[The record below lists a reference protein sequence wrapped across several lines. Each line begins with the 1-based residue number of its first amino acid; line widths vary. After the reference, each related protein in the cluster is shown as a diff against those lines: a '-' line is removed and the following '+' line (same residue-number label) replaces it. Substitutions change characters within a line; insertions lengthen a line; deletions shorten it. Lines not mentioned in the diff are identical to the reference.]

1 MLRDES
7 GAKLGILPLPDKT
20 YEPAGNHTRILL
32 WFGISLQGAM
42 VACHIGK
49 TQHVLEKE
57 QTPLLAEAGT
67 VGCGYMLCMVL
78 LLAHK
83 CECGVPV
90 TDTCQLEVVPSGDMT
105 SHE

>member
-1 MLRDES
+1 M
-7 GAKLGILPLPDKT
+7 
-20 YEPAGNHTRILL
+20 NLL
-32 WFGISLQGAM
+32 ETTQGFCYGLGISLEGPM
-42 VACHIGK
+42 VTCQIGK

-57 QTPLLAEAGT
+57 QTPVLAEAGT
-67 VGCGYMLCMVL
+67 VGCGYMRCMMP

-90 TDTCQLEVVPSGDMT
+90 TDTCQLEVVLPSGDTT